1 MESFRWWVIL
11 KLHLRYPGH
20 HMLSLRN
27 ITLTQYKN
35 YLQQRFAFDKPIIGI
50 YGNNGVG
57 KTNLLDAIYYLSFT
71 RSYFFKSDI
80 QNVYHG
86 KSGFRIEGNFETDE
100 ADQNVV
106 CILRENGKKEVLLNN
121 EIYQRL
127 SGHIG
132 RFPCVIITPDDAR
145 IITEGSDERRRY
157 TDALLCQIDALY
169 LQHLIEYNRLL
180 QQRNQVLR
188 TLAERISTDR
198 SLLDVYDAQLLRPGT
213 YIFVKR
219 QHFFREILPA
229 IESIYR
235 YIAGSDDGLQLSY
248 QSDLLL
254 TPYAEL
260 LHKSREKD
268 LMLQRTDAG
277 IHRDDIDI
285 RLMTQQFK
293 NIASQGQRK
302 SLLFAMKLAE
312 YEMLKTTKRFPPIIL
327 LDEVFEKLD
336 VHRMHQLLERVC
348 APGNGQLFITDTHP
362 NRIREHLEQLSV
374 DYSLIGL

>member
-1 MESFRWWVIL
+1 
-11 KLHLRYPGH
+11 
-20 HMLSLRN
+20 MLTLSN
-27 ITLTQYKN
+27 ISLTQYKN
-35 YLQQRFAFDKPIIGI
+35 YLQETFSFDKPIIGI

-71 RSYFFKSDI
+71 RSYFFKSDM

-86 KSGFRIEGNFETDE
+86 KSGFRIEGNFHSDGSE
-100 ADQNVV
+100 QNVV
-106 CILRENGKKEVLLNN
+106 CIVRETGKKEVMLND

-127 SGHIG
+127 SSHIG

-157 TDALLCQIDALY
+157 TDALLCQMDPVY

-180 QQRNQVLR
+180 QQRNQLLR
-188 TLAERISTDR
+188 TMAENISSDR
-198 SLLDVYDAQLLRPGT
+198 SLLDVYDAQLQRPGT

-219 QHFFREILPA
+219 QHFFQEILP
-229 IESIYR
+229 SINTIYK
-235 YIAGSDDGLQLSY
+235 YIAGTDDGLQLY
-248 QSDLLL
+248 FQSDLLN

-268 LMLQRTDAG
+268 MMLQRTHAG

-285 RLMTQQFK
+285 RLRNQQFK

-312 YEMLKTTKRFPPIIL
+312 YEMLKTAKGFAPIIL
-327 LDEVFEKLD
+327 LDDVFEKLD
-336 VHRMHQLLERVC
+336 SHRMHKLLERVC
-348 APGNGQLFITDTHP
+348 APGNGQLFITDTHE
-362 NRIREHLEQLSV
+362 NRIRSHLEKLSG

>member
-1 MESFRWWVIL
+1 
-11 KLHLRYPGH
+11 
-20 HMLSLRN
+20 MLSLRN

-35 YLQQRFAFDKPIIGI
+35 YLQQSFSFDQPIIGI

-71 RSYFFKSDI
+71 RSYFFKSDL
-80 QNVYHG
+80 QNVYNG
-86 KSGFRIEGNFETDE
+86 KSGFRIEGNFAMAETN
-100 ADQNVV
+100 QRVV
-106 CILRENGKKEVLLNN
+106 CILRETGKKEVLLND

-132 RFPCVIITPDDAR
+132 KFPCVIITPDDAR

-157 TDALLCQIDALY
+157 TDALLCQMDALY

-180 QQRNQVLR
+180 QQRNQLLR
-188 TLAERISTDR
+188 SMAENVSTDR
-198 SLLDVYDAQLLRPGT
+198 SLLEVYDAQLLRPGT

-219 QHFFREILPA
+219 QHFFRDILPS
-229 IESIYR
+229 ICSIYQ

-248 QSDLLL
+248 QSDLLT

-260 LHKSREKD
+260 LHKSRERD
-268 LMLQRTDAG
+268 LMLQRTHAG

-285 RLMTQQFK
+285 RLCNQQFK

-312 YEMLKTTKRFPPIIL
+312 YEMLKTSKGFAPIIL
-327 LDEVFEKLD
+327 LDDVFEKLD
-336 VHRMHQLLERVC
+336 ARRMHQLLERVC
-348 APGNGQLFITDTHP
+348 APGNGQLFITDTHE
-362 NRIREHLEQLSV
+362 NRIREHLDMLAV
-374 DYSLIGL
+374 DYALIGL

>member
-1 MESFRWWVIL
+1 
-11 KLHLRYPGH
+11 
-20 HMLSLRN
+20 MLTLSN
-27 ITLTQYKN
+27 ISLTQYKN
-35 YLQQRFAFDKPIIGI
+35 YLQETFSFDKPIIGI

-71 RSYFFKSDI
+71 RSYFFKSDM

-86 KSGFRIEGNFETDE
+86 KSGFRIEGNFHSNGTE
-100 ADQNVV
+100 QNVV
-106 CILRENGKKEVLLNN
+106 CIVRETGKKEVMLND

-127 SGHIG
+127 SSHIG
-132 RFPCVIITPDDAR
+132 KFPCVIITPDDAR

-157 TDALLCQIDALY
+157 TDALLCQMDPVY

-180 QQRNQVLR
+180 QQRNQLLR
-188 TLAERISTDR
+188 TIAENISSDR
-198 SLLDVYDAQLLRPGT
+198 SLLDVYDAQLQRPGT

-219 QHFFREILPA
+219 QHFFKEILPSINA
-229 IESIYR
+229 IYK
-235 YIAGSDDGLQLSY
+235 YIAGMDDGLQLY
-248 QSDLLL
+248 FQSDLLN

-268 LMLQRTDAG
+268 MMLQRTHAG

-285 RLMTQQFK
+285 RLRNQQFK

-312 YEMLKTTKRFPPIIL
+312 YEMLKTGKGFAPIIL
-327 LDEVFEKLD
+327 LDDVFEKLD
-336 VHRMHQLLERVC
+336 SHRMHKLLERVC
-348 APGNGQLFITDTHP
+348 ASGNGQLFITDTHE
-362 NRIREHLEQLSV
+362 NRIRSHLEKLSA

>member
-1 MESFRWWVIL
+1 
-11 KLHLRYPGH
+11 
-20 HMLSLRN
+20 MLSLRN

-35 YLQQRFAFDKPIIGI
+35 YLAESFSFDKPIIGI

-80 QNVYHG
+80 QNVHHG
-86 KSGFRIEGNFETDE
+86 SSGFRIEGNFETDSAE
-100 ADQNVV
+100 QNVV
-106 CILRENGKKEVLLNN
+106 CILRETGKKEVLLND

-132 RFPCVIITPDDAR
+132 KFPCVIITPDDAR

-157 TDALLCQIDALY
+157 TDALLCQMDPLY
-169 LQHLIEYNRLL
+169 LQHLIEYNRLI
-180 QQRNQVLR
+180 QQRNQLLR
-188 TLAERISTDR
+188 SLAERISTER

-219 QHFFREILPA
+219 QHFFSEILPA
-229 IESIYR
+229 ISSIYK
-235 YIAGSDDGLQLSY
+235 YIAGSDDGLQLGY
-248 QSDLLL
+248 QSDLLE
-254 TPYAEL
+254 TPFAEL
-260 LHKSREKD
+260 LHKSRDRD
-268 LMLQRTDAG
+268 LMLQRTHAG

-285 RLMTQQFK
+285 RLKTQQFK

-312 YEMLKTTKRFPPIIL
+312 YDMLKTTKGFAPIIL
-327 LDEVFEKLD
+327 LDDVFEKLD
-336 VHRMHQLLERVC
+336 AHRMHKLLERVC

-362 NRIREHLEQLSV
+362 ERIQEHLEKLNV
-374 DYSLIGL
+374 DYSLIGLKA

>member
-1 MESFRWWVIL
+1 
-11 KLHLRYPGH
+11 
-20 HMLSLRN
+20 MLSLKN
-27 ITLTQYKN
+27 IILTQYKN
-35 YLQQRFAFDKPIIGI
+35 YLQESFSFDKPIIGI

-71 RSYFFKSDI
+71 RSYFFKSDL
-80 QNVYHG
+80 QNVHHG
-86 KSGFRIEGNFETDE
+86 KSGFRIEGNFYSGETD
-100 ADQNVV
+100 QKVV
-106 CILRENGKKEVLLNN
+106 CILRETGKKEVLLND

-132 RFPCVIITPDDAR
+132 KFPCVIITPDDAR

-157 TDALLCQIDALY
+157 SDALLCQMDPLY

-180 QQRNQVLR
+180 QQRNQLLR
-188 TLAERISTDR
+188 SLAERISSER
-198 SLLDVYDAQLLRPGT
+198 SLLDVYDAQLQRPGT

-219 QHFFREILPA
+219 QHFYQEILPT
-229 IESIYR
+229 INSIYQ
-235 YIAGSDDGLQLSY
+235 YIAGADDGLKMSY

-260 LHKSREKD
+260 LYKSRDRD
-268 LMLQRTDAG
+268 LMMQRTLAG

-285 RLMTQQFK
+285 RLQNQPFK

-312 YEMLKTTKRFPPIIL
+312 YDMLKVTKGFAPIIL
-327 LDEVFEKLD
+327 LDDVFEKLD
-336 VHRMHQLLERVC
+336 SQRMHQLLERVC
-348 APGNGQLFITDTHP
+348 APGNGQLFITDTHKD
-362 NRIREHLEQLSV
+362 RIREHLNKLST

>member
-1 MESFRWWVIL
+1 
-11 KLHLRYPGH
+11 
-20 HMLSLRN
+20 MLFLRN
-27 ITLTQYKN
+27 IALTQYKN

-127 SGHIG
+127 TGHIG

-157 TDALLCQIDALY
+157 IDALLCQIDALY

-188 TLAERISTDR
+188 TLAERISTER

-219 QHFFREILPA
+219 QHFFREVLPS
-229 IESIYR
+229 ITSIYQN
-235 YIAGSDDGLQLSY
+235 IAGADDGLNLTY
-248 QSDLLL
+248 QSDLLE

-260 LHKSREKD
+260 LHKSRERD
-268 LMLQRTDAG
+268 LMLQRTHAG

-285 RLMTQQFK
+285 RLKTQQFK

-312 YEMLKTTKRFPPIIL
+312 YEMLKINKGFAPIIL
-327 LDEVFEKLD
+327 LDDVFEKLD
-336 VHRMHQLLERVC
+336 ARRMHQLLERVC

-362 NRIREHLEQLSV
+362 DRIRDHLEKLTV

>member
-1 MESFRWWVIL
+1 
-11 KLHLRYPGH
+11 
-20 HMLSLRN
+20 MLSLRN

-35 YLQQRFAFDKPIIGI
+35 YLQQSFSFDQPIIGI

-71 RSYFFKSDI
+71 RSYFYKSDL
-80 QNVYHG
+80 QNVYNG
-86 KSGFRIEGNFETDE
+86 KSGFRIEGNFAMAETD
-100 ADQNVV
+100 QHVV
-106 CILRENGKKEVLLNN
+106 CILRETGKKEVLLND

-132 RFPCVIITPDDAR
+132 KFPCVIITPDDAR

-157 TDALLCQIDALY
+157 TDALLCQMDALY

-180 QQRNQVLR
+180 QQRNQLLR
-188 TLAERISTDR
+188 SMAENISTDR
-198 SLLDVYDAQLLRPGT
+198 SLLEVYDAQLLRPGT

-219 QHFFREILPA
+219 QHFFRDILPS
-229 IESIYR
+229 ICSIYQ

-248 QSDLLL
+248 HSDLLT

-260 LHKSREKD
+260 LHKSRERD
-268 LMLQRTDAG
+268 LMLQRTHAG

-285 RLMTQQFK
+285 RLCNQQFK

-312 YEMLKTTKRFPPIIL
+312 YEMLKTSKGFAPIIL
-327 LDEVFEKLD
+327 LDDVFEKLD
-336 VHRMHQLLERVC
+336 ARRMHQLLERVC
-348 APGNGQLFITDTHP
+348 APGNGQLFITDTHE
-362 NRIREHLEQLSV
+362 NRIREHLDMLAV
-374 DYSLIGL
+374 DYALIGL

>member
-1 MESFRWWVIL
+1 
-11 KLHLRYPGH
+11 
-20 HMLSLRN
+20 MLSLKN

-35 YLQQRFAFDKPIIGI
+35 YFQESFSFDKPIIGI

-71 RSYFFKSDI
+71 RSYFFKSDM
-80 QNVYHG
+80 QNVHHG
-86 KSGFRIEGNFETDE
+86 KSGFRIEGNFEAGDT
-100 ADQNVV
+100 DQNVV
-106 CILRENGKKEVLLNN
+106 CILRETGKKEVLLND

-132 RFPCVIITPDDAR
+132 KFPCVIITPDDAR

-157 TDALLCQIDALY
+157 TDALLCQMDAVY

-180 QQRNQVLR
+180 QQRNQLLR
-188 TLAERISTDR
+188 SLAERITMDR
-198 SLLDVYDAQLLRPGT
+198 SLLDVYDAQLQRPGT

-219 QHFFREILPA
+219 QHFFHEILPSIA
-229 IESIYR
+229 SIYQ
-235 YIAGSDDGLQLSY
+235 YIAGTDDGLQLSY
-248 QSDLLL
+248 QSDLLS

-260 LHKSREKD
+260 LHKSRDRD
-268 LMLQRTDAG
+268 LMMQRTLAG

-285 RLMTQQFK
+285 RLMNQQFK

-312 YEMLKTTKRFPPIIL
+312 YDMLKITKGFAPIIL
-327 LDEVFEKLD
+327 LDDVFEKLD
-336 VHRMHQLLERVC
+336 AHRMHQLLERVC
-348 APGNGQLFITDTHP
+348 AQGNGQLFITDTHE
-362 NRIREHLEQLSV
+362 NRIRDHLEKLSV
-374 DYSLIGL
+374 DYSLIGLKPKA

>member
-1 MESFRWWVIL
+1 
-11 KLHLRYPGH
+11 
-20 HMLSLRN
+20 MLSLRN

-35 YLQQRFAFDKPIIGI
+35 YLQQSFSFDQPIIGI

-71 RSYFFKSDI
+71 RSYFYKSDL
-80 QNVYHG
+80 QNVYNG
-86 KSGFRIEGNFETDE
+86 KSGFRIEGNFAMAETD
-100 ADQNVV
+100 QHVV
-106 CILRENGKKEVLLNN
+106 CILRETGKKEVLLND

-132 RFPCVIITPDDAR
+132 KFPCVIITPDDAR

-157 TDALLCQIDALY
+157 TDALLCQMDALY

-180 QQRNQVLR
+180 QQRNQLLR
-188 TLAERISTDR
+188 SMAENISTDR
-198 SLLDVYDAQLLRPGT
+198 SLLEVYDAQLLRPGT

-219 QHFFREILPA
+219 QHFFRDILPS
-229 IESIYR
+229 ICSIYQ

-248 QSDLLL
+248 HSDLLT

-260 LHKSREKD
+260 LHKSRERD
-268 LMLQRTDAG
+268 LMLQRTHAG

-285 RLMTQQFK
+285 RLCNQQFK

-312 YEMLKTTKRFPPIIL
+312 YEMLKTSKGFAPIIL
-327 LDEVFEKLD
+327 LDDVFEKLD
-336 VHRMHQLLERVC
+336 ARRMHQLLERVC
-348 APGNGQLFITDTHP
+348 APGNGQLFITDTHES
-362 NRIREHLEQLSV
+362 RIREHLDMLAV
-374 DYSLIGL
+374 DYALIGL

>member
-1 MESFRWWVIL
+1 
-11 KLHLRYPGH
+11 
-20 HMLSLRN
+20 MLFLRN
-27 ITLTQYKN
+27 IALTQYKN
-35 YLQQRFAFDKPIIGI
+35 YLKESFSFDKPIIGI

-80 QNVYHG
+80 QNVHHG
-86 KSGFRIEGNFETDE
+86 KSGFRIEGKFETDE

-106 CILRENGKKEVLLNN
+106 CILRETGKKEVLLND

-132 RFPCVIITPDDAR
+132 KFPCVIVTPDDAR

-157 TDALLCQIDALY
+157 TDALLCQMDPLY

-180 QQRNQVLR
+180 QQRNQLLR
-188 TLAERISTDR
+188 SLAERISTER
-198 SLLDVYDAQLLRPGT
+198 SLLDVYDAQLQRPGT

-219 QHFFREILPA
+219 QLFFQEILPS
-229 IESIYR
+229 IETIYK

-248 QSDLLL
+248 QSDLQNS
-254 TPYAEL
+254 PYAEL
-260 LHKSREKD
+260 LHTSRDKD
-268 LMLQRTDAG
+268 LMLQRTHAG

-285 RLMTQQFK
+285 RLMNQQFK

-312 YEMLKTTKRFPPIIL
+312 YELLKKTKGFAPIIL
-327 LDEVFEKLD
+327 LDDVFEKLD
-336 VHRMHQLLERVC
+336 ARRMHQLLERVC
-348 APGNGQLFITDTHP
+348 GPGNGQLFITDTHQD
-362 NRIREHLEQLSV
+362 RIQDHLEKLSA

>member
-1 MESFRWWVIL
+1 
-11 KLHLRYPGH
+11 
-20 HMLSLRN
+20 MLSLRN
-27 ITLTQYKN
+27 IKLTQYKN
-35 YLQQRFAFDKPIIGI
+35 YDQQNFEFDKPIIGI

-71 RSYFFKSDI
+71 RSYFFKSDL
-80 QNVYHG
+80 QNVQHG
-86 KSGFRIEGNFETDE
+86 KSGFRIEGNFQTE
-100 ADQNVV
+100 ADDQSVV
-106 CILRENGKKEVLLNN
+106 CILRENGKKEVFLNN

-132 RFPCVIITPDDAR
+132 KFPCVIITPDDAR
-145 IITEGSDERRRY
+145 IITEGSDERRRFI
-157 TDALLCQIDALY
+157 DALLCQMDPLY

-180 QQRNQVLR
+180 QQRNQLLR
-188 TLAERISTDR
+188 SLAESISTDR
-198 SLLDVYDAQLLRPGT
+198 SLLDVYDAQLQRPGT

-219 QHFFREILPA
+219 QHFFSEILPSVD
-229 IESIYR
+229 SIYK

-248 QSDLLL
+248 QSDLLS

-268 LMLQRTDAG
+268 LMLQRTNIG

-285 RLMTQQFK
+285 RLNTLPFK

-312 YEMLKTTKRFPPIIL
+312 YEMLKTAKGFAPIIL
-327 LDEVFEKLD
+327 LDDVFEKLD
-336 VHRMHQLLERVC
+336 AGRMHQLLARVC
-348 APGNGQLFITDTHP
+348 EPGNGQLFITDTHED
-362 NRIREHLEQLSV
+362 RIREHLEKLSA
-374 DYSLIGL
+374 DYSLISLKLKA